1 MTDAPLVV
9 LIAGPN
15 GAGKSTNAPRLLEGA
30 LHVEEFVNADAI
42 ARGLSVLRPER
53 AAMAAGRVMLA
64 HLRSLVSERR
74 SFAFET
80 TLASRSFAPWLVR
93 LRALGY
99 RSHLVFFSL
108 PTPELALARVAARVR
123 SGGHDIPPEVVR
135 RRFRSGLRNLLGL
148 YAGVVDSWRV
158 FDNSEVGSFHTV
170 ASGHL
175 DGTVHVHDSET
186 WRILMAWTT

>member
-1 MTDAPLVV
+1 MTESPLVV

-30 LHVEEFVNADAI
+30 LRVNEFVNADAI

-53 AAMAAGRVMLA
+53 AAIAAGRVMLA

-99 RSHLVFFSL
+99 
-108 PTPELALARVAARVR
+108 A
-123 SGGHDIPPEVVR
+123 
-135 RRFRSGLRNLLGL
+135 
-148 YAGVVDSWRV
+148 
-158 FDNSEVGSFHTV
+158 
-170 ASGHL
+170 
-175 DGTVHVHDSET
+175 
-186 WRILMAWTT
+186 